1 VGGTEQEI
9 VNPDIRCDASK
20 GSAARIRTRR
30 KNMNPYQISTP
41 RAALVIAAIALT
53 ALTLGVSVV
62 APAKMDSGSAEVR
75 TLAAQK
81 SVTPTPIQAVIN
93 PARIEVIGVREPGF
107 ISVHD
112 RNVPARRKQQS

>member
-1 VGGTEQEI
+1 
-9 VNPDIRCDASK
+9 
-20 GSAARIRTRR
+20 
-30 KNMNPYQISTP
+30 MNPYHISTP

-53 ALTLGVSVV
+53 ALTLGVSVI

-75 TLAAQK
+75 TAAQK
-81 SVTPTPIQAVIN
+81 TVTPTPIQAVIN

-112 RNVPARRKQQS
+112 RNVPAKRKQQS

>member
-1 VGGTEQEI
+1 
-9 VNPDIRCDASK
+9 
-20 GSAARIRTRR
+20 
-30 KNMNPYQISTP
+30 MNPYQISTP

-75 TLAAQK
+75 TAAQK
-81 SVTPTPIQAVIN
+81 TVTATPIQAVID

-107 ISVHD
+107 VSVHD
-112 RNVPARRKQQS
+112 RNVPAKRKQQS

>member
-1 VGGTEQEI
+1 
-9 VNPDIRCDASK
+9 
-20 GSAARIRTRR
+20 
-30 KNMNPYQISTP
+30 MNRYQISTP
-41 RAALVIAAIALT
+41 RAASVIAAIALT

-81 SVTPTPIQAVIN
+81 TVTPTPIQAVIN

-112 RNVPARRKQQS
+112 RNVPAKRKQQS